1 MKQDCFKALSVKATD
16 SLLQI
21 NFVVMIPCML
31 QLAEIKEFFLNCG
44 V

>member
-1 MKQDCFKALSVKATD
+1 MKQDCCKALSVKAID

-21 NFVVMIPCML
+21 SFVVTIPRML